1 MLWLLLASV
10 AAARVVEP
18 AVRARQLSDGEE
30 ASVTLDSKGGEAT
43 GSAAAVWNHNVELLT
58 DIQIAN
64 KTFKVVLD
72 TGSADMYIK
81 FLRLI
86 SHFPFFVVPS
96 LI

>member
-1 MLWLLLASV
+1 LLASV

-18 AVRARQLSDGEE
+18 AVRARHLSDRAE
-30 ASVTLDSKGGEAT
+30 ASVTTDAQGGQAT

-72 TGSADMYIK
+72 TGSADMYII
-81 FLRLI
+81 FLI
-86 SHFPFFVVPS
+86 SSPNHLFNVYLKYTNS
-96 LI
+96 